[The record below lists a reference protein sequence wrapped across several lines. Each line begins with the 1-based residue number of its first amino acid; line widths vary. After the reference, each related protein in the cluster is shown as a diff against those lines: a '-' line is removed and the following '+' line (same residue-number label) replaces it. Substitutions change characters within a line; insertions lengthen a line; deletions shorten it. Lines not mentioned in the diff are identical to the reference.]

1 MFIYFFLSLLQCS
14 VFLFNLHCV
23 QFYFP
28 FLLMLLLYSTSLIT
42 PQCLYCF
49 CFHLSIETQ
58 EQVNRCSDNVPSVPG
73 LLCFFLVLVS
83 CLVSRFSLVFSF
95 LYYLQS
101 SSINTF
107 PSINPFL
114 TVLSSFGFSLHASQ
128 SLCIY
133 KAKNASVD
141 F

>member
-28 FLLMLLLYSTSLIT
+28 FLLMSYLLLLYSTSLIT
-42 PQCLYCF
+42 LQCLYRF
-49 CFHLSIETQ
+49 CFHLSFETQ

-101 SSINTF
+101 SSINNF

-114 TVLSSFGFSLHASQ
+114 TVLSKFGFSLHASQ
-128 SLCIY
+128 SLCI
-133 KAKNASVD
+133 
-141 F
+141 